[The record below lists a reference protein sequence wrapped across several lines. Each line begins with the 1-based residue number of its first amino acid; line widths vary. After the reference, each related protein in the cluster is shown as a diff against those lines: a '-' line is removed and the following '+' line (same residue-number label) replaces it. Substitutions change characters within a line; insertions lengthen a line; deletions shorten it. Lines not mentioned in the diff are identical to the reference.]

1 MPTLA
6 ASHFMLDLPTLFAVT
21 FFVTVVGGLL
31 LLFTFL
37 QNRNTP
43 ALALWGTGYLVGATG
58 AALIGGAGAG
68 IPNAW
73 SVCAANALVCGAYAF
88 MWSGARSFEGRRVSI
103 ALLVAGPAIW
113 IVAFQFDGFAQSM
126 TARIGLVST
135 ISATYALLSACE
147 LWYARDRDLISRW
160 PTLLLVIGHAGFLLA
175 RIAFAPTLAA
185 STMSGHTESTAVT
198 VIAFEALFA
207 AFCLPFLRVAMSK
220 ERAEFEQR
228 KAALTD
234 SLTGVANRRAFFD
247 HGNPLLEGATAERRP
262 VALLLFDL
270 DRFKEINDSAGHQA
284 RAFAPFEIRVA
295 DRVLAL
301 KLAGSGPFISD
312 HWQCANLTAQIRPDA
327 LLLAADPSPTAILGA
342 NRALKIAAPFSR
354 PHSLKMSAR
363 CCCAK
368 RSKSP
373 ATATSSCS
381 NSCLVGFFRVNGG
394 SGSICRKW
402 ILPTTRLR
410 CSARSPMLRRK
421 ERSAQAK
428 RRTWLP

>member
-1 MPTLA
+1 MPTLT

-43 ALALWGTGYLVGATG
+43 ALAFWGTGYLVGATG

-160 PTLLLVIGHAGFLLA
+160 PTLLLVVGHAGFLLA

-228 KAALTD
+228 KAALTN

-247 HGNPLLEGATAERRP
+247 HGNPLLEGAIAERRP

-284 RAFAPFEIRVA
+284 G
-295 DRVLAL
+295 DRVLQAFCDL
-301 KLAGSGPFISD
+301 VGAS
-312 HWQCANLTAQIRPDA
+312 IRPGDLFGRLGGEEFAYLLVDA
-327 LLLAADPSPTAILGA
+327 SMAQALHAAERLRRDFAAVSFPHLVVNPTVSVGVAMANEAGRSLSTLLALAD
-342 NRALKIAAPFSR
+342 RALYRAKADGRNRVAPAPLVLVEAKGETVSR
-354 PHSLKMSAR
+354 A
-363 CCCAK
+363 
-368 RSKSP
+368 
-373 ATATSSCS
+373 
-381 NSCLVGFFRVNGG
+381 V
-394 SGSICRKW
+394 
-402 ILPTTRLR
+402 
-410 CSARSPMLRRK
+410 
-421 ERSAQAK
+421 ERSTGIATTVAG
-428 RRTWLP
+428 

>member
-1 MPTLA
+1 MPTLT

-43 ALALWGTGYLVGATG
+43 ALAFWGTGYLVGATG
-58 AALIGGAGAG
+58 AALLGGAGAG

-103 ALLVAGPAIW
+103 VLLVAGPAIW

-126 TARIGLVST
+126 TARIGLVSA

-175 RIAFAPTLAA
+175 RLAFAPTLAA
-185 STMSGHTESTAVT
+185 SAMSGHTQSTAVT

-247 HGNPLLEGATAERRP
+247 HGNPLLEGAIAERRP

-284 RAFAPFEIRVA
+284 G
-295 DRVLAL
+295 DRVLQAFCDL
-301 KLAGSGPFISD
+301 VGAS
-312 HWQCANLTAQIRPDA
+312 IRPGDLFGRLGGEEFAYLLVDGSMAQA
-327 LLLAADPSPTAILGA
+327 LHAAERLRRDFAAISFPHLVVNPTVSVGVAMASEAGRSLSTLLALAD
-342 NRALKIAAPFSR
+342 RALYRAKADGRNRVAPAPLVLVEAKGDIVRRHDRAAVTPAPIA
-354 PHSLKMSAR
+354 
-363 CCCAK
+363 
-368 RSKSP
+368 
-373 ATATSSCS
+373 
-381 NSCLVGFFRVNGG
+381 G
-394 SGSICRKW
+394 
-402 ILPTTRLR
+402 
-410 CSARSPMLRRK
+410 
-421 ERSAQAK
+421 
-428 RRTWLP
+428 